1 MFCDNLNAVLKA
13 RGIRQKE
20 LAVEV
25 GVTKATMS
33 GYSRGSA
40 SPSVDKIMQMAAV
53 LDVPP
58 AALLAGS
65 DAERELICVAAGN
78 DDLCRVLTSIAR
90 GELDRLTIKD
100 DGTKDAGN

>member
-20 LAVEV
+20 LAAEI
-25 GVTKATMS
+25 GITRATMS
-33 GYSRGSA
+33 GYSTGSA
-40 SPSVDKIMQMAAV
+40 SPSVDKIAQIAAV

-65 DAERELICVAAGN
+65 DAERELICAVSGN
-78 DDLCRVLTSIAR
+78 DDLCRALTSIAR
-90 GELDRLTIKD
+90 GEPDRLTVR
-100 DGTKDAGN
+100 DAGN

>member
-1 MFCDNLNAVLKA
+1 MFCDNLNALLKA
-13 RGIRQKE
+13 RGVRQKQ

-40 SPSVDKIMQMAAV
+40 FPSVDKVEQMAAV

-65 DAERELICVAAGN
+65 DAERELICAVSGN
-78 DDLCRVLTSIAR
+78 DDLCKVLLAIAR
-90 GELDRLTIKD
+90 GEPDRLTVR
-100 DGTKDAGN
+100 DAGN